1 MNKLQIEVLKL
12 KDLNSAEYNQGKNIV
27 LDIFGGSGS
36 TLVACERM
44 GRTCYIAELDEYFCN
59 VIIDRWELLTKQ
71 KAIKE

>member
-36 TLVACERM
+36 TLIAC
-44 GRTCYIAELDEYFCN
+44 GKN
-59 VIIDRWELLTKQ
+59 LLYC
-71 KAIKE
+71 